1 MVCLRVNVCTHHVVH
16 TCVHMCGN
24 KLVKH
29 PLYGYILTCKLITR
43 NLNMIKH
50 DY

>member
-1 MVCLRVNVCTHHVVH
+1 MGDASIKAVS
-16 TCVHMCGN
+16 
-24 KLVKH
+24 
-29 PLYGYILTCKLITR
+29 PYILIDFYYLSVCGSMLITR